1 VTTVDA
7 SGFAAA
13 LAAERLQNLRRANLL
28 RCLGVSALLAL
39 QLFVGRVLRWSNWQ
53 GDVTPFVAYWVAS
66 GVLLAIGMRS
76 ERALRASGLAI
87 VVVDMP
93 AVFFLQQHFSF
104 SVAEAR
110 GQAGFTL
117 GIFVMLVYLSS
128 LLLERRPLVV
138 ATLVASVLE
147 TELQRLSGVDA
158 AARTAAVIVLLL
170 SALAFA
176 YGSRRAV
183 ALVAS
188 VTREQMRRARLGRYF
203 SPQVAARLAERSDA
217 MIPADRREVTIL
229 FADVRGFT
237 ALAEQLPVDRIV
249 ALLNEHL
256 GRMAEVLFAHGGTL
270 DKYMGDGIMAYF
282 GAPEPQDDHAAR
294 AVACALAMQAALAD
308 ANAARRA
315 HGGTVLAM
323 GVGVHTGAVVMGDIG
338 SPEHSDFTLIGDAVN
353 VASRIEQLTK
363 ETGRPVLVSAA
374 TRDRLGAGWRC
385 EPAGLLPIRGR
396 SEPVQCFSPVAAG

>member
-1 VTTVDA
+1 MTAVDA
-7 SGFAAA
+7 SFAAA
-13 LAAERLQNLRRANLL
+13 LADERLQNLRRANVL
-28 RCLGVSALLAL
+28 RFLGVSALLAL

-53 GDVTPFVAYWVAS
+53 GDVTPFVAYWAAS
-66 GVLLAIGMRS
+66 GVLLAAGLRS
-76 ERALRASGLAI
+76 TWALGASGLAI

-93 AVFFLQQHFSF
+93 AVFFLQQHFAF

-117 GIFVMLVYLSS
+117 GIYVLLAYLSS
-128 LLLERRPLVV
+128 LLLERRALLM
-138 ATLVASVLE
+138 ATLVACVLE
-147 TELQRLSGVDA
+147 TELQRRSGVDA
-158 AARTAAVIVLLL
+158 AARTAAVIVLALA
-170 SALAFA
+170 ALAFA

-188 VTREQMRRARLGRYF
+188 VAHEQVRRARLGRYF
-203 SPQVAARLAERSDA
+203 APQVAARLADRADA
-217 MIPADRREVTIL
+217 MMAADRREVTIL

-237 ALAEQLPVDRIV
+237 SLSEHLPVDRIL

-315 HGGTVLAM
+315 GGGTVLAM
-323 GVGVHTGAVVMGDIG
+323 GVGVHTGAVVMGDVG
-338 SPEHSDFTLIGDAVN
+338 SPEHRDFTLIGDAVN
-353 VASRIEQLTK
+353 VAARIEQLTK

-374 TRDRLGAGWRC
+374 TRERVGEGWRW
-385 EPAGLLPIRGR
+385 EAAGLLAIRGR
-396 SEPVQCFSPVAAG
+396 EAPVQCFSPAPAG